1 MCIIYTHIHILYI
14 YIYTYIKY
22 TTMETEAP
30 AVITGKRPPKSWP
43 SHGKLVFKNVKLRYR
58 TNPPPPPQV
67 IGNVKLRYRLRV

>member
-1 MCIIYTHIHILYI
+1 
-14 YIYTYIKY
+14 
-22 TTMETEAP
+22 METEAP